1 MRKMIV
7 VVATGLLSVALAA
20 GVAGAAPMSR
30 STTGTPPRVRVSDK
44 GADGWFAVAGER
56 RSEASA
62 RELLTRL
69 EKKGFHDFAIRTR
82 REHHGAVHHVE
93 HEVER
98 MFPDRRAAEQ
108 EATRLRDA
116 GFRGWTAYQ
125 RA

>member
-7 VVATGLLSVALAA
+7 VVATGLLSVVLAA
-20 GVAGAAPMSR
+20 GVAGAAPMSK
-30 STTGTPPRVRVSDK
+30 STTGTPPHVRASDK
-44 GADGWFAVAGER
+44 GAGGWFAVAGER

-69 EKKGFHDFAIRTR
+69 ETKGFHDFTIRTR
-82 REHHGAVHHVE
+82 QERRGAMHQVE

-98 MFPDRRAAEQ
+98 MFPDRRAADQ
-108 EATRLRDA
+108 EATRLRAA
-116 GFRGWTAYQ
+116 GFRAWTAHQ